1 MGILIRF
8 VQRLFNLVTSARFVV
23 EGDSM
28 LPTLVEGQS
37 VVAVCSGRSWNR
49 LERGD
54 IVVFRHLEFSNRVF
68 IKRVVGF
75 PDEQVRVENGAVYVD
90 DVFLEEPYL
99 IGQEG
104 GRPELN
110 RTWWNGPGEL
120 FLWGDNRLESQD
132 SRTFGPVD
140 GGLVL
145 GRVWLRCWPLS
156 RWAVEPGRDV
166 RH

>member
-1 MGILIRF
+1 
-8 VQRLFNLVTSARFVV
+8 
-23 EGDSM
+23 M

-37 VVAVCSGRSWNR
+37 VVAVRTRRSWNR

-54 IVVFRHLEFSNRVF
+54 IVVFRHLEFPNRVF

-75 PDEQVRVENGAVYVD
+75 PDEQVRVENGAVFVD

-99 IGQEG
+99 NGQNE

-110 RTWWNGPGEL
+110 RTWWNG
-120 FLWGDNRLESQD
+120 NRLERQD

-140 GGLVL
+140 GALVL
-145 GRVWLRCWPLS
+145 GRVWLRCWPLR
-156 RWAVEPGRDV
+156 RWAIEPGRDG
-166 RH
+166 RK

>member
-1 MGILIRF
+1 
-8 VQRLFNLVTSARFVV
+8 
-23 EGDSM
+23 M

-37 VVAVCSGRSWNR
+37 VVAVRSGRSWNR

-54 IVVFRHLEFSNRVF
+54 IVVFRHLEFPNRVF

-99 IGQEG
+99 NGQNG

-120 FLWGDNRLESQD
+120 FVVGDNRLESQD

-145 GRVWLRCWPLS
+145 CRVWLRCWPLS
-156 RWAVEPGRDV
+156 TWAIEPGRDS
-166 RH
+166 RG